1 MQTACGQK
9 IRTKVTV
16 KGRNSYERME
26 KGRPREWNL
35 RPVLVRDL
43 ERSKENMS
51 AFSEEIRQEIK
62 KSGKTLLYLSGAS
75 GLSLDHISKM
85 RMGKRL
91 PQDEKKIK
99 ELIKALECPDRTGR
113 GLFSLYK
120 MEKMGETEWACI
132 EEAKRLLET
141 WRYPDK
147 KLPLPFLALPEAKI
161 QGNSA
166 GRDSVRRD
174 SAGENNAEGNNA
186 EENSARGNSA
196 EGDRA
201 ILSSRSEICEFFM
214 SEMAGKWQ
222 CSREQRHPVLY
233 MMTGDMPLEIV
244 SILAAA
250 GGQNRWTFVHWF
262 SLLRN
267 TEPEAALY
275 NIRAVNRLL
284 PLFQEE
290 EQYIPYFDY
299 REKKLPVDMNW
310 IVGELWA
317 LGLDEEME
325 SGLVI
330 RDQVQVEYLRDRIRT
345 KCRKGRKLLEQ
356 IPKDTLKEE
365 GIRLGEAGGKKAYAL
380 SAFPYPVVW
389 SRKEKGPACFFTEE
403 GLKRFLEGEDIP
415 SFFNPDALPL
425 LRGKRV
431 ELAKQY
437 LERLEKG
444 EEPCRLLD
452 STQFSPTFGYFWYLE
467 DGGTGCSPCVCV
479 SEHTGS
485 AWTIHEMGISERIR
499 RLMELMEAGEFL
511 LSRQEGIQKIRHL
524 LRYNLP

>member
-1 MQTACGQK
+1 
-9 IRTKVTV
+9 
-16 KGRNSYERME
+16 
-26 KGRPREWNL
+26 
-35 RPVLVRDL
+35 
-43 ERSKENMS
+43 MS

-99 ELIKALECPDRTGR
+99 ELIKALECPNRTGR

-132 EEAKRLLET
+132 EEAKRLLEI

-147 KLPLPFLALPEAKI
+147 KPPLPFLALPEAKI
-161 QGNSA
+161 QGSSA

-174 SAGENNAEGNNA
+174 SARRDSAGENNA
-186 EENSARGNSA
+186 EENSARGNNV
-196 EGDRA
+196 EGNSTERDRTV
-201 ILSSRSEICEFFM
+201 LSSRSEICEFFM
-214 SEMAGKWQ
+214 SEMAGKWR
-222 CSREQRHPVLY
+222 CSREQRQPVLY
-233 MMTGDMPLEIV
+233 MMTGDMPPEIV

-299 REKKLPVDMNW
+299 REKKLPADMNW
-310 IVGELWA
+310 IVGEQWA

-330 RDQVQVEYLRDRIRT
+330 WDQVQVEYLRDRIRI
-345 KCRKGRKLLEQ
+345 KCKNGRKLLEQ
-356 IPKDTLKEE
+356 ISKDTLKEE
-365 GIRLGEAGGKKAYAL
+365 WIRPGEAGGKKAYAL
-380 SAFPYPVVW
+380 SAFPYPVVR
-389 SRKEKGPACFFTEE
+389 SQKEGKSACFFTEE

-425 LRGKRV
+425 LREKRV

-437 LERLEKG
+437 LEELEKG

-452 STQFSPTFGYFWYLE
+452 STQFSPAFGYFWYLE

-479 SEHTGS
+479 SEYTGS
-485 AWTIHEMGISERIR
+485 AWTIYEMGISERIR